1 MDYKASLAFWT
12 EEKGK
17 LSMSI
22 VKLRHIWFAIAGTLI
37 ALSLVAIIVIG
48 VPFGIDFTGGS
59 LLEVEIPGGVAVD
72 EVRTIVADLGHE
84 SLAVQETGEQGYLI
98 RTVSLSEDQHQS
110 IVHALEERFGEEVEE
125 MRFDS
130 IGPVIGQELRKTATW
145 GIVITLLLIGLYIA
159 FAFRQVSKP
168 IASWKYG
175 LLTIGA
181 AFHDVILMLGIYIVV
196 SHFYGW
202 EVNSA
207 FVAAALTILGYSI
220 NDTVVVFDRT
230 RENLASDRKK
240 GTFEDT
246 VDVSVRQTL
255 RRSLNTSITTLLA
268 LVAIF
273 LFGGST
279 TQPFAFAL
287 IVGIIVGTYSSLFLA
302 SPALVAWE
310 ALSRKK

>member
-1 MDYKASLAFWT
+1 
-12 EEKGK
+12 
-17 LSMSI
+17 MSI

-37 ALSLVAIIVIG
+37 ALSFIAVIVIG

-59 LLEVEIPGGVAVD
+59 LLEVDVAGAAAVD
-72 EVRTIVADLGHE
+72 EVRDAVSSLGFE
-84 SLAVQETGEQGYLI
+84 SMAVQETGEQGFLI
-98 RTVSLSEDQHQS
+98 RTTSLSEDQHQS
-110 IVHALEERFGEEVEE
+110 IIHALEARFGEGVEE

-145 GIVITLLLIGLYIA
+145 GIFITLLLIGLYIA

-175 LLTIGA
+175 ILTIAA
-181 AFHDVILMLGIYIVV
+181 AFHDVIVMLGIYIAV

-240 GTFEDT
+240 GSFEEIVNT
-246 VDVSVRQTL
+246 SVMQTL
-255 RRSLNTSITTLLA
+255 RRSLNTSFTTLLA
-268 LVAIF
+268 LTAIF

-310 ALSRKK
+310 SFGKKK

>member
-1 MDYKASLAFWT
+1 MN
-12 EEKGK
+12 
-17 LSMSI
+17 I
-22 VKLRHIWFAIAGTLI
+22 VKYRHIWFGIAGTFI
-37 ALSLVAIIVIG
+37 ALSLLAIIVIG

-59 LLEVEIPGGVAVD
+59 LLEVDIPGEVAVENVRS
-72 EVRTIVADLGHE
+72 EVAGLGYE
-84 SLAVQETGEQGYLI
+84 SLSVQETGEQGFLI
-98 RTVSLSEDQHQS
+98 RTTSLTETQHQQILTS
-110 IVHALEERFGEEVEE
+110 LTEKYGEEVEE

-168 IASWKYG
+168 VASWKYG

-181 AFHDVILMLGIYIVV
+181 AFHDVIVMLGIYIAVA
-196 SHFYGW
+196 HFFGW
-202 EVNSA
+202 EVSSA
-207 FVAAALTILGYSI
+207 FVAASLTILGYSI

-230 RENLASDRKK
+230 RENLASDRMK
-240 GTFEDT
+240 GSFE
-246 VDVSVRQTL
+246 SVVETSVKQTL
-255 RRSLNTSITTLLA
+255 RRSLNTSVTTLLA

-310 ALSRKK
+310 ALGKNK